1 MLRGSARAIAL
12 STRQTKINASMVT
25 HNLNPTSE
33 HQLFLK
39 LFISNA
45 GGL

>member
-1 MLRGSARAIAL
+1 
-12 STRQTKINASMVT
+12 MVT
-25 HNLNPTSE
+25 DNLNPKSE